1 MKAIPSFRFVE
12 HAIWY
17 IRKHNLDANVQK
29 NKRTGE
35 YDIIPWLN
43 ERAPVSKVMEN

>member
-1 MKAIPSFRFVE
+1 MKATPSFRYVE
-12 HAIWY
+12 HALWY
-17 IRKHNLDANVQK
+17 IRHHNLDANIQK

-43 ERAPVSKVMEN
+43 ESAPVGKVMED

>member
-1 MKAIPSFRFVE
+1 MKATPSFQHVE

-43 ERAPVSKVMEN
+43 ESAPVGKVAEE

>member
-1 MKAIPSFRFVE
+1 MKTTPSFRFVE

-17 IRKHNLDANVQK
+17 IRKHNLDANIVK

-43 ERAPVSKVMEN
+43 ESTPVDKIS